1 MGFVDL
7 SGLIFVALAAVWAV
21 VLIPMALRHH
31 DEAART
37 RAVDNFSDDLRV
49 VARREAVTARESRL
63 VVPSRLRRTAS
74 AEATAPLP
82 VDSADDV
89 PAPRRSGPRDGRP
102 AAPVRAVPGQRRIA
116 GHRAAARAAARRRRV
131 VLGALLLVTAGVG
144 VGSLTGLLQP
154 WAPAIP
160 TAVVVGFLVLARV
173 LVRREQRAWQD
184 VVGRGSA
191 PRQPVAPAAPLV
203 VADLPRFARSITV
216 PVVPPVQVVS
226 GLDDTAGVP
235 VGLTAVTVDAA
246 AEGLWDPLPVTL
258 PTYVTKPRAHRSVRT
273 IDLLEPGVVSSG
285 RNAADSALVAEAAT
299 AMPAQAEQQ
308 RDRAVGS

>member
-1 MGFVDL
+1 M
-7 SGLIFVALAAVWAV
+7 
-21 VLIPMALRHH
+21 
-31 DEAART
+31 
-37 RAVDNFSDDLRV
+37 
-49 VARREAVTARESRL
+49 
-63 VVPSRLRRTAS
+63 
-74 AEATAPLP
+74 
-82 VDSADDV
+82 
-89 PAPRRSGPRDGRP
+89 
-102 AAPVRAVPGQRRIA
+102 
-116 GHRAAARAAARRRRV
+116 
-131 VLGALLLVTAGVG
+131 LGALVLITAGVG

-160 TAVVVGFLVLARV
+160 AAVVVGFLVLARM

-184 VVGRGSA
+184 VVGRASAPAPGSA
-191 PRQPVAPAAPLV
+191 SAQPLAPAAPLV
-203 VADLPRFARSITV
+203 VADLPRFAPSIIV

-235 VGLTAVTVDAA
+235 VGITAVAVDAA
-246 AEGLWDPLPVTL
+246 AEGLWDPLPMTL

-299 AMPAQAEQQ
+299 AMPAQTEQQ

>member
-1 MGFVDL
+1 VDL

-63 VVPSRLRRTAS
+63 VVPPRLRRTTSVDAAGS
-74 AEATAPLP
+74 LP
-82 VDSADDV
+82 VDSADSV
-89 PAPRRSGPRDGRP
+89 PAPRTSGPRDGRP
-102 AAPVRAVPGQRRIA
+102 AAPVRAIPGQRRA
-116 GHRAAARAAARRRRV
+116 AAHRAAARAAARRRRV
-131 VLGALLLVTAGVG
+131 VLGALLLITAGVG

-160 TAVVVGFLVLARV
+160 AAVVVGFLVLARV

-184 VVGRGSA
+184 VVGSGSA
-191 PRQPVAPAAPLV
+191 PAQPLAPATPLV
-203 VADLPRFARSITV
+203 VADLPRFAPSITV

-235 VGLTAVTVDAA
+235 VGITAVTVDAA

-273 IDLLEPGVVSSG
+273 IDLLEPGVMSSG

-299 AMPAQAEQQ
+299 AMPAQSEQQ